1 MGIPYQ
7 AAFRSRVQAVSL
19 ANGQRVRNRG
29 DHSMTTVPTSVP
41 PQRFVISDIDIPFWR
56 LVAILIKWALAA
68 IPAAIVVT
76 IIVMVIM
83 GMLGLLF
90 GMGSLMMFRPT

>member
-1 MGIPYQ
+1 MTAEPTY
-7 AAFRSRVQAVSL
+7 VS
-19 ANGQRVRNRG
+19 
-29 DHSMTTVPTSVP
+29 S
-41 PQRFVISDIDIPFWR
+41 QRFVVTDIDIPLWR